1 MTTLTLK
8 KGKEAS
14 AGFRHPWL
22 FSGALERVEEA
33 PEHGDVIRVADKDGK
48 ILGTGT
54 YSASSSIAVRLCEF
68 KEAEI
73 DRAWFARRFKE
84 CDERRK
90 LMGYGPDTD
99 VTGYRLVFGESDGVP
114 GLVVDRYEDILV
126 IQVSTA
132 GMARLKNEAV
142 EALKDVFAPKAIVER
157 SDLPVR
163 REENLEEEVG
173 VLHGEI
179 EGPVKF
185 RENGLIFLA
194 DVLAGQK
201 TGFFLDQRDLRS
213 AIRRLAEG
221 RDVLNLFSYTGAASV
236 AALKG
241 GAKHVL
247 NVDASAEAL
256 AGMQALAKPN
266 KITGKRY
273 DAEEADV
280 FQWLGKKKDASFG
293 MVLLDPP
300 ALIKGK
306 KDLES
311 GAKAYHFLNRA
322 AMRLVEDGGIF
333 VTSSCSRFL
342 GEEDLA
348 FILRRASVQTNLR
361 LDLLA
366 VVRQSPDHPMNV
378 YFPEGM
384 YLKSFVFQVR
394 R

>member
-1 MTTLTLK
+1 MTTLILK
-8 KGKEAS
+8 EGKEAS

-22 FSGALERVEEA
+22 FSGALERPKEA
-33 PEHGDVIRVADKDGK
+33 PEHGDVVRVADKDGK

-54 YSASSSIAVRLCEF
+54 YSASSSIAVRLFEF

-90 LMGYGPDTD
+90 LMGYGLETE

-114 GLVVDRYEDILV
+114 GLVVDRYEDVLV

-132 GMARLKNEAV
+132 GMARLKSMAV
-142 EALKDVFAPKAIVER
+142 EALKEVFAPKAIIER

-163 REENLEEEVG
+163 REENLEEESGILFGSVDG
-173 VLHGEI
+173 S
-179 EGPVKF
+179 VKF
-185 RENGLIFLA
+185 QESGLKFSA
-194 DVLAGQK
+194 DVLTGQK

-213 AIRRLAEG
+213 AIRRLAGG

-256 AGMQALAKPN
+256 AVAQELVKLN
-266 KITGKRY
+266 KISAKSHG
-273 DAEEADV
+273 AEEADV
-280 FQWLGKKKDASFG
+280 FQWLGTKKDASFG

-322 AMRLVEDGGIF
+322 AMRLVEGGGLF
-333 VTSSCSRFL
+333 VTSSCSHFL
-342 GEEDLA
+342 SEEDLA
-348 FILRRASVQTNLR
+348 FILRRASVQAGLR

-366 VVRQSPDHPMNV
+366 AVRQSPDHPMNV
-378 YFPEGM
+378 YFPEGA
-384 YLKSFVFQVR
+384 YLKSFVFQIR